1 MRTNS
6 HHYVSSFKILFTTV
20 FLVVLL
26 PFTAQAQILIGG
38 ELGGTRSDITKPNK
52 LAPGASWNYRFGFSA
67 GLLLDLP
74 ISGDIRLRPEIHYI
88 QKGFNGDGIS
98 ANIIFGKV
106 AVTNSY
112 IELLIYMKYS
122 LGGNYLHW
130 FLLGG
135 PTIGYL
141 LSSNSEVTDNQEAN
155 GNIDTKGLDLYKSY
169 DLTINVGVG
178 LEYPLSSGY
187 YLVPTLR
194 YYHGVIKVDEPP
206 SGAINATSQSYS
218 RTIQLTVGIVF
229 PVSQ

>member
-6 HHYVSSFKILFTTV
+6 HHYVSSFIILFTTV

-38 ELGGTRSDITKPNK
+38 GLGGTRSDITKPNK

-74 ISGDIRLRPEIHYI
+74 ISGDIRLCPEIHYI

-98 ANIIFGKV
+98 TNIIFGKV

-112 IELLIYMKYS
+112 IELPIYMKYS

-141 LSSNSEVTDNQEAN
+141 LSSNSDVTDNQESN

-169 DLTINVGVG
+169 DLTISVGIG
-178 LEYPLSSGY
+178 LEYPLSSGCFI
-187 YLVPTLR
+187 VPTLR
-194 YYHGVIKVDEPP
+194 YYHGVINVFEST
-206 SGAINATSQSYS
+206 SGPAYAISQCYS
-218 RTIQLTVGIVF
+218 RTIQLTVGIMF
-229 PVSQ
+229 PVL